1 MIYYNYIMNDEGVI
15 MNIDGIT
22 LSFLVRE
29 LSNTLLG
36 EQIQRVQQIDKHT
49 LLLTSSASQK
59 QRDLVFHVGATP
71 AVYLTEGIQDLPKEP
86 TGLTLF
92 LRKHLEG
99 ARFSEIKQLYDDRI
113 IAFTVDKLNLA
124 GDISSKVIYME
135 LMGRHSN
142 CIITEEGQ
150 IIESLIHVSPVMSK
164 ERHISPKLPYELP
177 PNAERM
183 SVGDFDEHTLTE
195 ILYTYPQ
202 ETISKTIRTLFN
214 GFGNALLD
222 EVLFRASL
230 TMDSHFDSSMAKTV
244 AKALHEVY
252 TEAKESTVL
261 YEYGPK
267 KLIVPVRLHHKSEPL
282 KTYQALSP
290 LLQEEQHRLGGMAT
304 FQRQLFDQVKKAI
317 KKEEER
323 HKKILQEMKEI
334 KDAELFKWYGDL
346 LMIYSYLPHHYES
359 SVTVDNVLQDMEW
372 DVPIPK
378 ELQELQKEAQ
388 VTIPLEPSLS
398 LIENGQRYYKKF
410 QRLKKRAIS
419 GQKQLESS
427 TIKLEYLASLQYS
440 LEGEQ
445 SKKGLQEIQEE
456 AELAGLLKVQKGANR
471 NKKEK
476 PDLLTISIPNGR
488 ILIGRNNKQNDYL
501 THRLAGK
508 EDLWFHTLHIQGS
521 HVVLQTEQDPTDE
534 EITLAASY
542 AAYFSKAKNTSK
554 VPVDYTAIKNIKKPP
569 ASPLGYVI
577 YEKQKTI
584 MVVPKAPTIA

>member
-1 MIYYNYIMNDEGVI
+1 

-29 LSNTLLG
+29 LKETLLG

-49 LLLTSSASQK
+49 LMLASSSTHK
-59 QRDLVFHVGATP
+59 QRNLVFHVGATP
-71 AVYLTEGIQDLPKEP
+71 AVYLTEGIQDVTKEP
-86 TGLTLF
+86 TGLALF

-113 IAFTVDKLNLA
+113 IAFTIDKLTLG

-142 CIITEEGQ
+142 CIITENGQ
-150 IIESLIHVSPVMSK
+150 ILESLIHVSPVMSK

-183 SVGDFDEHTLTE
+183 SVGDFDETTLQE
-195 ILYTYPQ
+195 ILTTYPQ
-202 ETISKTIRTLFN
+202 ETISKTIRSLFN

-222 EVLFRASL
+222 EVLFRAGQLSV
-230 TMDSHFDSSMAKTV
+230 DSPFTPAIAKNV
-244 AKALHEVY
+244 ATALHTVY
-252 TEAKESTVL
+252 QQAKESRTL

-267 KLIVPVRLHHKSEPL
+267 RLLSPL
-282 KTYQALSP
+282 PLQHRGEVLHTYDALSP
-290 LLQEEQHRLGGMAT
+290 LLQEEQQRLGGMAT
-304 FQRQLFDQVKKAI
+304 FQRQLLDQVKKAL

-334 KDAELFKWYGDL
+334 QNAELLKWYGDL
-346 LMIYSYLPHHYES
+346 LMIYAYLPHQYES
-359 SVTVDNVLQDMEW
+359 SITVDNVLQEMEW
-372 DVPIPK
+372 DVPICKALK
-378 ELQELQKEAQ
+378 ELQQEPQ
-388 VTIPLEPSLS
+388 VTIPLEPNLT

-419 GQKQLESS
+419 GQMQLDSS
-427 TIKLEYLASLQYS
+427 TVKLEYLASLQYS
-440 LEGEQ
+440 LESEQ
-445 SKKGLQEIQEE
+445 SKKALQEIQEE
-456 AELAGLLKVQKGANR
+456 AETAGLLKMQKGANR

-476 PDLLTISIPNGR
+476 PELLTIEIPNGR
-488 ILIGRNNKQNDYL
+488 ILVGRNNKQNDYL
-501 THRLAGK
+501 THRLASK

-521 HVVLQTEQDPTDE
+521 HVVLQTEHEPTDE
-534 EITLAASY
+534 EINLAASY
-542 AAYFSKAKNTSK
+542 AAYFSKAKDTSK

-584 MVVPKAPTIA
+584 MVTPLAPNNA